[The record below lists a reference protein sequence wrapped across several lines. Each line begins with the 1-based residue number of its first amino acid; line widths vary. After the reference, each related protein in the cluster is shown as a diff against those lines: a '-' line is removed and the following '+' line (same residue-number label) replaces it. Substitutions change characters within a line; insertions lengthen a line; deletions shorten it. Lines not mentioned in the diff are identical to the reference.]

1 MSYGA
6 WPNFKPPQT
15 IKPMD
20 HKLMGDGPISQLTT
34 HKHDYTAKPLQEV
47 ERVIHPGNLGFS
59 DEPMDGK
66 WAVKLPC
73 ELVLLIALGYV
84 FQTVF
89 WWIGRNMYFYLW
101 MVIFLVRVEFSSHFF
116 FVYLFVFDFVHL
128 KVGNFECIETNSSL
142 DWLWCVQLQNIDIL
156 HNHEWPLAGNY
167 QFMSCFWG

>member
-59 DEPMDGK
+59 NEPMDGK
-66 WAVKLPC
+66 WAVKLIC
-73 ELVLLIALGYV
+73 ELVLLIALEYV
-84 FQTVF
+84 FQTV
-89 WWIGRNMYFYLW
+89 L
-101 MVIFLVRVEFSSHFF
+101 
-116 FVYLFVFDFVHL
+116 
-128 KVGNFECIETNSSL
+128 
-142 DWLWCVQLQNIDIL
+142 
-156 HNHEWPLAGNY
+156 
-167 QFMSCFWG
+167 

>member
-59 DEPMDGK
+59 NEPMDGK

-73 ELVLLIALGYV
+73 DLVLLIALGYV
-84 FQTVF
+84 FQTV
-89 WWIGRNMYFYLW
+89 L
-101 MVIFLVRVEFSSHFF
+101 
-116 FVYLFVFDFVHL
+116 
-128 KVGNFECIETNSSL
+128 
-142 DWLWCVQLQNIDIL
+142 
-156 HNHEWPLAGNY
+156 
-167 QFMSCFWG
+167 